1 MKTSFARTVV
11 FLVVAVAC
19 VTWARS
25 VAHAQQPAPPVVRTV
40 LLTTDLNVP
49 GYQEVLVEVRI
60 PVGGRE
66 GRHTHPG
73 TVIVHVE
80 EGELTLDYDG
90 KPTKAYKAGESFAVE
105 AGKIHEGINRGSA
118 PMRAIAAFVVE
129 KGKPLTTP
137 VALNY

>member
-1 MKTSFARTVV
+1 MLKTSFNRIVV
-11 FLVVAVAC
+11 ILAVAVASILS
-19 VTWARS
+19 ARS
-25 VAHAQQPAPPVVRTV
+25 VTHAQQPAPAVVRTV
-40 LLTTDLNVP
+40 LLAQDLNVP

-90 KPTKAYKAGESFAVE
+90 KPTKSYKADESFALE
-105 AGKIHEGINRGSA
+105 AGKVHEGINKGSA
-118 PMRAIAAFVVE
+118 PIRAIAAFVVE
-129 KGKPLTTP
+129 K
-137 VALNY
+137 

>member
-1 MKTSFARTVV
+1 MKTSFNRTVV

-19 VTWARS
+19 IVCARS
-25 VAHAQQPAPPVVRTV
+25 ITQAQQAAPTVVRTV
-40 LLTTDLNVP
+40 LLDQDLNVP
-49 GYQEVLVEVRI
+49 GYHEVLVEVRI

-80 EGELTLDYDG
+80 EGELTLDYEG

-105 AGKIHEGINRGSA
+105 AGKVHEGINKGSL
-118 PMRAIAAFVVE
+118 PTRAIAAFVVE
-129 KGKPLTTP
+129 KGKPLTTQ
-137 VALNY
+137 VK

>member
-1 MKTSFARTVV
+1 MKISFNRTVV
-11 FLVVAVAC
+11 VLVVAVAAIMC
-19 VTWARS
+19 GQAVM
-25 VAHAQQPAPPVVRTV
+25 HAQQAAPTVVRTV
-40 LLTTDLNVP
+40 LFAQDLNIP

-90 KPTKAYKAGESFAVE
+90 KPTKTYKAGESFSVE
-105 AGKIHEGINRGSA
+105 AGKVHEGINKGSA
-118 PMRAIAAFVVE
+118 PIRAIAAFVVE
-129 KGKPLTTP
+129 KGKPITTQ
-137 VALNY
+137 VK

>member
-1 MKTSFARTVV
+1 MKISLNRTVV
-11 FLVVAVAC
+11 VLVVAV
-19 VTWARS
+19 
-25 VAHAQQPAPPVVRTV
+25 VAIVCGRAVMHAQQAAPAVVRTV
-40 LLTTDLNVP
+40 LLAQDLNVP

-105 AGKIHEGINRGSA
+105 AGKVHEGINKSNA
-118 PMRAIAAFVVE
+118 PVRAIAAFVVE
-129 KGKPLTTP
+129 KGKPLTTQ
-137 VALNY
+137 VK

>member
-1 MKTSFARTVV
+1 MKISLNRTVV
-11 FLVVAVAC
+11 VLAVAVAAIMC
-19 VTWARS
+19 GRA
-25 VAHAQQPAPPVVRTV
+25 AMHAQQAAPTVVRTV
-40 LLTTDLNVP
+40 LLAQDLNVP

-105 AGKIHEGINRGSA
+105 AGKIHEGINNGDV
-118 PMRAIAAFVVE
+118 PVKILVTFIVKTGEVV
-129 KGKPLTTP
+129 TTP
-137 VALNY
+137 AR